1 MTDYENREKKYL
13 HRKGKRKS
21 DRVLNFLVRR
31 QILDFLDLME
41 GLLGLPLLEVIGLAT
56 GSSSRKFI
64 SHYIKIP

>member
-1 MTDYENREKKYL
+1 MKTEKKKYL
-13 HRKGKRKS
+13 YRKGKRKN

-41 GLLGLPLLEVIGLAT
+41 GLLGLPLLGVIGLAT